1 MNRPPNKVFFTGSG
15 GDQLAGRLDLPDRR
29 PRAFA
34 LFAHCF
40 TCGKDIAAASRIS
53 AGLVGAGFAVLRF
66 DFTGL
71 GSSEGEFANTTFTSN
86 VADLVAAA
94 AMLRDRYEAP
104 SLLVGHSLGGAAVL
118 AAASQIPEVVAVA
131 TIAAPSDPA
140 HAAGLISADE
150 HRLIE
155 RDGEAEVTLAGR
167 PFRLRRKFLRDISAQ
182 RLDTAVRRLGA
193 ALLVLHSP
201 VDDLVDIDHARRIY
215 EAARHPK
222 SFVSLD
228 GADHLLSD
236 RADAAYVAA
245 LLAAW
250 SVRYLPADDEHAV
263 DHDRLPEGVVVVEE
277 QDPAAPY
284 AQRIMAGTHVFVV
297 DEPVGIGRDT
307 GPTPY
312 DLLLAS
318 LGACTSMTLRMY
330 AGRKHL
336 PLEDV
341 RVTLRHERTHADDC
355 KGADGEHRTI
365 DAIARQI
372 EVGGELSIGQLE
384 DLARIAA
391 RCPVHR
397 TLVGDIRVSTTIT
410 ARREDEPGPG
420 APGAGAAP
428 ST

>member
-1 MNRPPNKVFFTGSG
+1 M
-15 GDQLAGRLDLPDRR
+15 
-29 PRAFA
+29 
-34 LFAHCF
+34 
-40 TCGKDIAAASRIS
+40 
-53 AGLVGAGFAVLRF
+53 GAGFAVLRF

-94 AMLRDRYEAP
+94 AMLRDRYESP

-118 AAASQIPEVVAVA
+118 AAAPQIPEVVAVA
-131 TIAAPSDPA
+131 TIAAPSDPV

-150 HRLIE
+150 RRLIE
-155 RDGEAEVTLAGR
+155 RDGEAEVRLADR
-167 PFRLRRKFLRDISAQ
+167 PFRMRREFLHDISAQ

-228 GADHLLSD
+228 GADHLLSA
-236 RADAAYVAA
+236 RADAAYVAG

-250 SVRYLPADDEHAV
+250 SVRYLAV
-263 DHDRLPEGVVVVEE
+263 DRRQVASHDRPPEGVVVVQE

-284 AQRIMAGTHVFVV
+284 AQQIMAGGHVFLA
-297 DEPVGIGRDT
+297 DEPVGIGQDT

-330 AGRKHL
+330 AQRKQL
-336 PLEDV
+336 PLDHV
-341 RVTLRHERTHADDC
+341 RVTLRHDRTHADDC
-355 KGADGEHRTI
+355 RGADGRPCTI
-365 DAIARQI
+365 DVVDRQI
-372 EVGGELSIGQLE
+372 ELGGALTVGQQE
-384 DLARIAA
+384 DLARIAD

-410 ARREDEPGPG
+410 AGGDG
-420 APGAGAAP
+420 AHP
-428 ST
+428 SWSSAR